1 MSIPPAVN
9 HQPLE
14 LILARNLAAIVSV
27 PAAVI
32 DAGGHV
38 VFYNDA
44 ASASVGSRFEE
55 TGPLTR
61 ERWNSEA
68 GPYDEDGRPVPYDEL
83 PLTIAVREGRPAY
96 ARLRV
101 RIEGALIEVE
111 VAAVPL
117 IGPAGYHGA
126 LVVFWPLARE
136 GS

>member
-1 MSIPPAVN
+1 MSVPAAN

-14 LILARNLAAIVSV
+14 LILARNLVAIVSV

-32 DAGGHV
+32 DVSGEV

-44 ASASVGSRFEE
+44 AAKIVGTQFED

-61 ERWNSEA
+61 DRWTAEA
-68 GPYDEDGRPVPYDEL
+68 GPFDEHGRPVPYDEL

-101 RIEGALIEVE
+101 RGEGDLVDVE
-111 VAAVPL
+111 VAALPL
-117 IGPAGYHGA
+117 VGPAGYHGA
-126 LVVFWPLARE
+126 LIVFWPLSPDEA
-136 GS
+136 S